1 MTLDERLYVRGVLP
15 AGGVAIVGSRTPPP
29 EAARFAYYLA
39 SRLGEPII
47 AGLATGIDAAAHRGA
62 LVSGVPTVAF
72 VGYGFGATYPPEH
85 AALEEAIVV
94 AGGAVA
100 TLCPPETPV
109 SGGALVARDRLQ
121 AQHASAVVLV
131 CSELEGGAMH
141 TMRFARELQKPRFAV
156 VPPDDAQD
164 PVWAGNR
171 ACIEAGA
178 TPMPFDVD
186 AAIALLRA

>member
-1 MTLDERLYVRGVLP
+1 MATVPVRAPFRLDLTANALRRLSTNVVDTYSAQDGFIR
-15 AGGVAIVGSRTPPP
+15 
-29 EAARFAYYLA
+29 
-39 SRLGEPII
+39 
-47 AGLATGIDAAAHRGA
+47 AHRGA

-109 SGGALVARDRLQ
+109 SDGALIARDQLQ

-178 TPMPFDVD
+178 TPLPFDVD
-186 AAIALLRA
+186 ATIALLRA